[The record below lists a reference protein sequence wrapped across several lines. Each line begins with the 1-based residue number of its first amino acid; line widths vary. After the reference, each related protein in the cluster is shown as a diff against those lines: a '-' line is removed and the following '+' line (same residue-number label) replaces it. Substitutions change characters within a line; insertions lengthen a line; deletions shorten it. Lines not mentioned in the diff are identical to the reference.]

1 MSDIE
6 FPLSTLAGLML
17 FLRERI
23 PWEGW
28 PRTVADVLAIVG
40 AGHSQAHQQRLRA
53 FEVVPLMIA
62 KPGRPASQPSDES
75 TRVAV
80 LDTLYDYLLD
90 NPGAVSGEGKRRL
103 YTDDFR
109 RLVVGL
115 RDPGQPGE
123 GMSVAELAAVS
134 RVPQGTLKDWL
145 HPQQVAS
152 RTPAADCEVP
162 PGNDVG
168 AEAVP
173 AVDAPLAPAPGPG
186 DNMES
191 KPATAADIEQ
201 TAAPCTSSAADE
213 SVEDKSKTPASTD
226 AAQSPLSATVRG
238 THQELIVRLWKSW
251 KGPFQA
257 FCRMLRKEERLR
269 YGDTFIGTVL
279 QSLGLRNPH
288 PRTPVEAPWSSNT
301 FRTLFPGAQWQ
312 GDGTEI
318 TIRWGDKLFAFNVEA
333 VLDVASTGMMGI
345 DVSKSE
351 NEKALH
357 HAYEEGKITSGGAPP
372 LAITLDNK
380 PCNHSPDA
388 QAALEDTT
396 VLRAT
401 PGRGQAK
408 AALEGGFG
416 LFQQDLP
423 PLVVT
428 GTTPEEMAACVLRLI
443 AVAYWRGRN
452 GRPRK
457 RLLGRTPA
465 EAYANAK
472 PTPEEIEEARKWFR
486 ELQRRQE
493 RARLTREA
501 RRDPV
506 RIQLLMQ
513 GLTELGIPDPD
524 QRLTISLAYYAR
536 EAIARGLATFR
547 TKQELGT
554 LPPDADP
561 GRYLGGIIRNLHTRL
576 ELERISD
583 HLMEQRIRLRDF
595 TLAPLERAARQLR
608 TEVQL
613 QALPQAF
620 VDRALAATCAV
631 DFRFWTQ
638 AAAEALSALPAG
650 QGAALY
656 QPLCRRI
663 AGSFK
668 TDRERREDLIDRLA
682 EVLAAV
688 A

>member
-23 PWEGW
+23 PWDGW

-40 AGHSQAHQQRLRA
+40 AGHSQANEQRTRA
-53 FEVVPLMIA
+53 LEVVPLMVG
-62 KPGRPASQPSDES
+62 KPGRPASQPSDEG

-80 LDTLYDYLLD
+80 LQVLYDYLLD
-90 NPGAVSGEGKRRL
+90 NPGAVSGQGERRF
-103 YTDDFR
+103 YTDGFR
-109 RLVVGL
+109 CLVVGV

-134 RVPQGTLKDWL
+134 RVPLGTLKDWL
-145 HPQQVAS
+145 HPQQVTS
-152 RTPAADCEVP
+152 RTPAAHCEGP
-162 PGNDVG
+162 PGDDGV
-168 AEAVP
+168 ETVSV
-173 AVDAPLAPAPGPG
+173 VDAPLAPAPD
-186 DNMES
+186 DNVDS
-191 KPATAADIEQ
+191 KPVPAAGTEQ
-201 TAAPCTSSAADE
+201 TAASCTPSPADGAVQDE
-213 SVEDKSKTPASTD
+213 GKTPASPD
-226 AAQSPLSATVRG
+226 ATQSLLSATDRG
-238 THQELIVRLWKSW
+238 PHLELIVRLWKAW

-288 PRTPVEAPWSSNT
+288 RRTPVEAPWSSNT

-318 TIRWGDKLFAFNVEA
+318 SIRWGDELFVFNVEA
-333 VLDVASTGMMGI
+333 VLDVATTGMMGI
-345 DVSKSE
+345 DVSRSE
-351 NEKALH
+351 SEKALH
-357 HAYEEGKITSGGAPP
+357 HAYEEGKITSGGAAP

-408 AALEGGFG
+408 AALEGSFG
-416 LFQQDLP
+416 LFQQDMP

-428 GTTPEEMAACVLRLI
+428 GTTPEEMAASAARLI
-443 AVAYWRGRN
+443 LVAYWRGRN

-457 RLLGRTPA
+457 RLLGRTPV

-472 PTPEEIEEARKWFR
+472 PTAEEIEEARKWFR

-513 GLTELGIPDPD
+513 GLAELGIPDPD

-554 LPPDADP
+554 LPPGTDP
-561 GRYLGGIIRNLHTRL
+561 GAYLGGIIRNLHTRL
-576 ELERISD
+576 ELERFSV
-583 HLMEQRIRLRDF
+583 HAMEQRIRLQDF

-608 TEVQL
+608 SEVSL
-613 QALPQAF
+613 PALPQAF
-620 VDRALAATCAV
+620 VDRALAATYAV

-638 AAAEALSALPAG
+638 AAADALTALPAG

-663 AGSFK
+663 AASFK